1 MAAGT
6 RTARALSSSLA
17 VLGIVLGIWEVVGGA
32 KKILNGSKL
41 AQEFRESY
49 KDLESESAKLI
60 QRYKELQ

>member
-1 MAAGT
+1 MAAGA

-60 QRYKELQ
+60 QFYKELQ